1 MVQVRAQQP
10 INTDGSVNLDAW
22 LEHMA
27 TLDPGVDRE
36 GLQAACEFAREAEL
50 QAKEG
55 QNRWAENASSFRTGL
70 EIAEILADLK
80 LDQESLVA
88 AIIYRAV
95 REGQVPL
102 DKVAERFGSVVAKL
116 IEGVLRM
123 AAISASVNPR
133 DTTVFNSQVQVENLR
148 KMLVAM
154 VDDVRVA
161 LIKLAERTCAIRAV
175 KNADEEKRHRVARE
189 VFDIYAPLAHRLG
202 IGHIKWELEDLSFRY
217 LEPEQYKQIASL
229 LHERRLDR
237 EQYIARVMDQ
247 LRERLNA
254 TGIKADISGR
264 VKHIYSIWRKMQKK
278 GLQFSQIYDVRAVRV
293 LVPEIHDCYTALGI
307 VHTLWRHI
315 PKEFD
320 DYIANPKENG
330 YRSLHTAVIGPEGKV
345 LEVQIRTH
353 AMHEEAELG
362 VCAHWRYKGT
372 DVKSTS
378 SHYEEKISWLRQV
391 LEWHEELGDIGGLAE
406 QLRVDIEPDRVYVF
420 TPDGHAVDLP
430 KGATPLDFA
439 YRVHTEI
446 GHNCRGA
453 KVNGRIVPLNYS
465 LQTGEQVEI
474 ITTKQGG
481 APSRDWLNPNLGYV
495 TTSRARAKIIHWF
508 KLQAREQNVIAGKTL
523 LERELARLDLAGV
536 DYDKLVERTN
546 LKSVEDMF
554 AALGAGD
561 LRLAH
566 LVNQAQHLVEPE
578 RDYDQLE
585 LIPRRAPSQVIRP
598 GGRGDIQIQGVGN
611 LLTQMAGCCQP
622 LPGDPIVG
630 YITQGRG
637 VSIHRQDCPSVLQL
651 EGREPERIIQVSWGP
666 VPVKTYPAEIVIR
679 AYDRSGLLRDVSQ
692 LLLNEKINVLAV
704 NTLSNKE
711 DNTALMTLTVEIPGL
726 DALGRLLARMA
737 RLPNVIEAKRQRAS

>member
-1 MVQVRAQQP
+1 MVQVRAHQP
-10 INTDGSVNLDAW
+10 INLDGSINLEAW
-22 LEHMA
+22 LDHA
-27 TLDPGVDRE
+27 LSVDPALDRE
-36 GLQAACEFAREAEL
+36 ALKAACEFARDAEQ
-50 QAKEG
+50 QANAA
-55 QNRWAENASSFRTGL
+55 QNLWAEGNSSFQTGL
-70 EIAEILADLK
+70 EIAEILAALK
-80 LDQESLVA
+80 LDQDSLVA
-88 AIIYRAV
+88 AVIYRAV
-95 REGQVPL
+95 REGKTTLKAVQ
-102 DKVAERFGSVVAKL
+102 ERFGPVVAKL

-123 AAISASVNPR
+123 AAISASLNPR
-133 DTTVFNSQVQVENLR
+133 DSLVLGSQAQVENLR

-175 KNADEEKRHRVARE
+175 KNADDEKRHRVARE

-217 LEPEQYKQIASL
+217 LEPEQYKQIAKL

-237 EQYIARVMDQ
+237 EQYIADVMQQ
-247 LRERLNA
+247 LRTELEA
-254 TGIKADISGR
+254 TGIKADLSGR
-264 VKHIYSIWRKMQKK
+264 AKHIYSIWRKMQRK

-293 LVPEIHDCYTALGI
+293 LVPEMRDCYTALGI

-330 YRSLHTAVIGPEGKV
+330 YRSLHTAVLGPDGKV
-345 LEVQIRTH
+345 LEVQIRTQ

-372 DVKSTS
+372 DVKAGSNQ
-378 SHYEEKISWLRQV
+378 YEEKISWLRQV

-406 QLRVDIEPDRVYVF
+406 QLRVDIEPDRVYIF
-420 TPDGHAVDLP
+420 TPDGHAIDLP

-453 KVNGRIVPLNYS
+453 KINGRIVPLNYS

-474 ITTKQGG
+474 ITSKQG
-481 APSRDWLNPNLGYV
+481 APSRDWLNQNLGYI
-495 TTSRARAKIIHWF
+495 TTSRARAKIVHWF
-508 KLQAREQNVIAGKTL
+508 KLQARDQNVAAGKAM
-523 LERELARLDLAGV
+523 LERELNRLALPAVDFEKLAE
-536 DYDKLVERTN
+536 KCNLRTA
-546 LKSVEDMF
+546 EDMH

-566 LVNQAQHLVEPE
+566 VVNHAQQLVEPE
-578 RDYDQLE
+578 RGSEQLE
-585 LIPRRAPSQVIRP
+585 LIPRRAGSGYKP
-598 GGRGDIQIQGVGN
+598 GKRGDIQIQGVGN

-630 YITQGRG
+630 YITLGRG
-637 VSIHRQDCPSVLQL
+637 VSIHRQDCASVLQL
-651 EGREPERIIQVSWGP
+651 AGREPERIIQVSWGP
-666 VPVKTYPAEIVIR
+666 VPVQTYPVDIVIR

-692 LLLNEKINVLAV
+692 LLLNERLNVLAV
-704 NTLSNKE
+704 NTRSNKE
-711 DNTALMTLTVEIPGL
+711 DNTASMSLTIEIPGL
-726 DALGRLLARMA
+726 DALGRLLGRISQ
-737 RLPNVIEAKRQRAS
+737 LPNIIEARRSRGGN

>member
-1 MVQVRAQQP
+1 MVQVRVHQP
-10 INTDGSVNLDAW
+10 INTDGSINLDAW
-22 LEHMA
+22 LDHVVSVD
-27 TLDPGVDRE
+27 LIVDRE
-36 GLQAACEFAREAEL
+36 ALKEACEFVRQAE
-50 QAKEG
+50 QQDNAAK
-55 QNRWAENASSFRTGL
+55 NLWAEGTSSFHTGL

-80 LDQESLVA
+80 LDQDSLIA
-88 AIIYRAV
+88 AVLYRGV
-95 REGQVPL
+95 REGKIPL
-102 DKVAERFGSVVAKL
+102 PDVERRFGETVAKL
-116 IEGVLRM
+116 IDGVLRM
-123 AAISASVNPR
+123 AAISASLNPR
-133 DTTVFNSQVQVENLR
+133 HSLVLGSQAQVENLR

-175 KNADEEKRHRVARE
+175 KNTDEEKRNRVARE

-217 LEPEQYKQIASL
+217 LEPEQYKQIAKL

-237 EQYIARVMDQ
+237 ERFISDVMSQ
-247 LRERLNA
+247 LENELLA
-254 TGIKADISGR
+254 TGVKADISGR
-264 VKHIYSIWRKMQKK
+264 AKHIYSIWRKMQKK
-278 GLQFSQIYDVRAVRV
+278 GLEFSQIYDVRAVRV
-293 LVPEIHDCYTALGI
+293 LVPEMRDCYTALGI

-372 DVKSTS
+372 DVKSGS
-378 SHYEEKISWLRQV
+378 NHYEEKISWLRQV

-420 TPDGHAVDLP
+420 TPDGHAIDLP
-430 KGATPLDFA
+430 KGSTPLDFA

-453 KVNGRIVPLNYS
+453 KINGRIVPLNYS

-474 ITTKQGG
+474 ITSKQGT
-481 APSRDWLNPNLGYV
+481 PSRDWLNSNLGYI
-495 TTSRARAKIIHWF
+495 TTSRARAKIVHWF
-508 KLQAREQNVIAGKTL
+508 KLQARDQNVAAGRTL
-523 LERELARLDLAGV
+523 LERELARLALPAV
-536 DYDKLVERTN
+536 DYDRLADKANMKTA
-546 LKSVEDMF
+546 EDMY

-561 LRLAH
+561 LRLTQ
-566 LVNQAQHLVEPE
+566 LVNLAQQLVEPE
-578 RDYDQLE
+578 RGNEQLE
-585 LIPRRAPSQVIRP
+585 LIPRKATGYKP
-598 GGRGDIQIQGVGN
+598 GKRGDIQIQGVGN
-611 LLTQMAGCCQP
+611 LMTQMAGCCQP
-622 LPGDPIVG
+622 LPGDAIVG

-637 VSIHRQDCPSVLQL
+637 VSIHRQDCASVLQL
-651 EGREPERIIQVSWGP
+651 GSREPERIIQVSWGP
-666 VPVKTYPAEIVIR
+666 VPVLTYPVDIIIR

-692 LLLNEKINVLAV
+692 VLLNERINVLAV
-704 NTLSNKE
+704 NTRSNKE
-711 DNTALMTLTVEIPGL
+711 DNTALMSLTIEIPGL
-726 DALGRLLARMA
+726 DALGRLLGRISQ
-737 RLPNVIEAKRQRAS
+737 LPNIIETRRNRTP

>member
-1 MVQVRAQQP
+1 MVQVRALQP
-10 INTDGSVNLDAW
+10 INTDGSINLDGW
-22 LEHMA
+22 LDHVLGM
-27 TLDPGVDRE
+27 DPALDRE
-36 GLQAACEFAREAEL
+36 ALREACEFSRDVEQ
-50 QAKEG
+50 QANAAQNLWSEG
-55 QNRWAENASSFRTGL
+55 TSSYQAGL

-80 LDQESLVA
+80 LDQDSLVA
-88 AIIYRAV
+88 AVIYRGV
-95 REGQVPL
+95 REG
-102 DKVAERFGSVVAKL
+102 KVQLADVHQRFGPVVAKL

-123 AAISASVNPR
+123 AAISASLNPR
-133 DTTVFNSQVQVENLR
+133 ESLVLGTQTQVDNLR
-148 KMLVAM
+148 RMLVAM

-175 KNADEEKRHRVARE
+175 KNADDDKRHRVARE

-217 LEPEQYKQIASL
+217 LEPEQYKQIAQL

-237 EQYIARVMDQ
+237 EQYIDNVVQQ
-247 LRERLNA
+247 LRDELTA
-254 TGIKADISGR
+254 AGIQPEIDGR
-264 VKHIYSIWRKMQKK
+264 AKHIYSIWRKMQKK

-293 LVPEIHDCYTALGI
+293 LVPEVRDCYTALGI

-330 YRSLHTAVIGPEGKV
+330 YRSLHTAVLGPEGKV
-345 LEVQIRTH
+345 LEVQIRTL

-372 DVKSTS
+372 DVNS
-378 SHYEEKISWLRQV
+378 SSDHYEEKIAWLRQV
-391 LEWHEELGDIGGLAE
+391 LEWHEELGDIGGLAD

-420 TPDGHAVDLP
+420 TPDGHAIDLP

-474 ITTKQGG
+474 ITSKQGS
-481 APSRDWLNPNLGYV
+481 PSRDWLNPNLGYI
-495 TTSRARAKIIHWF
+495 TTSRSRAKIVHWF
-508 KLQAREQNVIAGKTL
+508 KLQARDQNVAAGKAL
-523 LERELARLDLAGV
+523 LERELGRLDLPPV
-536 DYDKLVERTN
+536 DFDKVAEKAN
-546 LKSVEDMF
+546 LRNAEDMF

-566 LVNQAQHLVEPE
+566 LVNLAQQLVEPE
-578 RDYDQLE
+578 RGYDQLE
-585 LIPRRAPSQVIRP
+585 LIPRRSAPYKP
-598 GGRGDIQIQGVGN
+598 GKRGDVQIQGVGN

-630 YITQGRG
+630 YITLGRG

-651 EGREPERIIQVSWGP
+651 SGREPERIIQVSWGP
-666 VPVKTYPAEIVIR
+666 VPEKTYPVEIFIR
-679 AYDRSGLLRDVSQ
+679 AYDRAGLLRDISQ
-692 LLLNEKINVLAV
+692 MLLNERINVLSM
-704 NTLSNKE
+704 NTRSNKE
-711 DNTALMTLTVEIPGL
+711 DSTAQMLLTIEIPGL
-726 DALGRLLARMA
+726 NALGRLLSRISQ
-737 RLPNVIEAKRQRAS
+737 LPNIIEAKRQRAS

>member
-1 MVQVRAQQP
+1 MVQVRALQP
-10 INTDGSVNLDAW
+10 INTDGSINLDGW
-22 LEHMA
+22 LDHVLAMDPA
-27 TLDPGVDRE
+27 LDRDA
-36 GLQAACEFAREAEL
+36 LKKACEFARTAEQ
-50 QAKEG
+50 QANAAKNLWSEG
-55 QNRWAENASSFRTGL
+55 TSSYQIGL

-80 LDQESLVA
+80 LDQDSLVA
-88 AIIYRAV
+88 AVIYRGV
-95 REGQVPL
+95 RECKIQLEDVR
-102 DKVAERFGSVVAKL
+102 KQFGEVVAKL

-123 AAISASVNPR
+123 AAISASLNPR
-133 DTTVFNSQVQVENLR
+133 ESLVLPPQAQVENLR

-175 KNADEEKRHRVARE
+175 KNADDQKRNRVARE

-217 LEPEQYKQIASL
+217 LEPEQYKQIAQL

-237 EQYIARVMDQ
+237 EQYISDVVRQ
-247 LRERLNA
+247 LKDELTA
-254 TGIKADISGR
+254 TGISSEIDGR
-264 VKHIYSIWRKMQKK
+264 AKHIYSIWRKMQKK

-293 LVPEIHDCYTALGI
+293 LVPEVRDCYTALGI

-330 YRSLHTAVIGPEGKV
+330 YRSLHTAVLGPGGKV
-345 LEVQIRTH
+345 LEVQIRTQ

-372 DVKSTS
+372 DVNS
-378 SHYEEKISWLRQV
+378 SSDHYEEKIAWLRQV
-391 LEWHEELGDIGGLAE
+391 LEWHEELGDIGGLAD

-420 TPDGHAVDLP
+420 TPDGHAIDLP

-453 KVNGRIVPLNYS
+453 KINGRIVPLNYS

-474 ITTKQGG
+474 ITSKQGS
-481 APSRDWLNPNLGYV
+481 PSRDWLNPNLGYI
-495 TTSRARAKIIHWF
+495 TTSRSRAKIVHWF
-508 KLQAREQNVIAGKTL
+508 KLQARDQNVAAGKAL
-523 LERELARLDLAGV
+523 LERELGRLDMPPV
-536 DYDKLVERTN
+536 DFDKLADKANMKT
-546 LKSVEDMF
+546 VEDMF

-561 LRLAH
+561 LRLAQ
-566 LVNQAQHLVEPE
+566 LVNQAQQLVEP
-578 RDYDQLE
+578 DDDVDQLE
-585 LIPRRAPSQVIRP
+585 LLPRRPAAKP
-598 GGRGDIQIQGVGN
+598 GKRGDVQIQGVGN

-630 YITQGRG
+630 YITVGRG
-637 VSIHRQDCPSVLQL
+637 VSIHRQDCASVLQL
-651 EGREPERIIQVSWGP
+651 AGREPERIIQVSWGP
-666 VPVKTYPAEIVIR
+666 IPEKTYPVDIVIR

-692 LLLNEKINVLAV
+692 VLLNERINVLAV
-704 NTLSNKE
+704 NTRSNKE
-711 DNTALMTLTVEIPGL
+711 DSTAQMSLTIEIPGL
-726 DALGRLLARMA
+726 GALGRLLGRISQ
-737 RLPNVIEAKRQRAS
+737 LPNIIEAKRQRAS

>member
-1 MVQVRAQQP
+1 MVQVRAHQP
-10 INTDGSVNLDAW
+10 INTDGSINLEAW
-22 LEHMA
+22 LDHA
-27 TLDPGVDRE
+27 VSVDPALDRE
-36 GLQAACEFAREAEL
+36 ALKEACEYARQAE
-50 QAKEG
+50 QQDNAAK
-55 QNRWAENASSFRTGL
+55 NLWAEGTSSFRTGL

-80 LDQESLVA
+80 LDQDSLVA
-88 AIIYRAV
+88 AILYRGV
-95 REGQVPL
+95 REGQIQLPAVSQ
-102 DKVAERFGSVVAKL
+102 RFGPVVGKL
-116 IEGVLRM
+116 IDGVQRM
-123 AAISASVNPR
+123 AAISASLSPR
-133 DTTVFNSQVQVENLR
+133 QSMVMGTQGQVENLR

-175 KNADEEKRHRVARE
+175 KTADDEKRNRVARE

-217 LEPEQYKQIASL
+217 LEPDQYKQIAKL

-237 EQYIARVMDQ
+237 ERFISDVMNQ
-247 LRERLNA
+247 LQSELQA
-254 TGIKADISGR
+254 TGVDADISGR
-264 VKHIYSIWRKMQKK
+264 AKHIYSIWRKMQRK
-278 GLQFSQIYDVRAVRV
+278 GLAFSQIYDVRAVRV
-293 LVPEIHDCYTALGI
+293 LVPEMRDCYTALGI

-372 DVKSTS
+372 DVKSGS
-378 SHYEEKISWLRQV
+378 NHYEEKISWLRQV

-406 QLRVDIEPDRVYVF
+406 QLRVDIEPDRVYIF
-420 TPDGHAVDLP
+420 TPDGHAIDLP

-453 KVNGRIVPLNYS
+453 KINGRIVPLNYS

-474 ITTKQGG
+474 ITSKHGT
-481 APSRDWLNPNLGYV
+481 PSRDWLNPNLGYI
-495 TTSRARAKIIHWF
+495 TTSRARAKIVHWF
-508 KLQAREQNVIAGKTL
+508 KLQARDQNVAAGKTL
-523 LERELARLDLAGV
+523 LERELNRLGLPQVDFEKLA
-536 DYDKLVERTN
+536 DKANMKTA
-546 LKSVEDMF
+546 EDMF

-561 LRLAH
+561 LRLAQ
-566 LVNQAQHLVEPE
+566 LVNLAQQLVEPE
-578 RDYDQLE
+578 RGNEQLE
-585 LIPRRAPSQVIRP
+585 LIPRKAAGYKP
-598 GGRGDIQIQGVGN
+598 GKRGDIQIQGVGN
-611 LLTQMAGCCQP
+611 LMTQMAGCCQP
-622 LPGDPIVG
+622 LPGDAIVG

-637 VSIHRQDCPSVLQL
+637 VSIHRQDCASVLQL
-651 EGREPERIIQVSWGP
+651 AGREPERIIQVSWGP
-666 VPVKTYPAEIVIR
+666 VPVLTYPVDIIIR

-692 LLLNEKINVLAV
+692 VLLNERINVLAV
-704 NTLSNKE
+704 NTRSNKE
-711 DNTALMTLTVEIPGL
+711 DNTALMSLTIEIPGL
-726 DALGRLLARMA
+726 DALGRLLGRISQ
-737 RLPNVIEAKRQRAS
+737 LPNIIETRRNRTP

>member
-1 MVQVRAQQP
+1 MVQVRALQP
-10 INTDGSVNLDAW
+10 INTDGSINLDGW
-22 LEHMA
+22 LDHVLGM
-27 TLDPGVDRE
+27 DPALDRE
-36 GLQAACEFAREAEL
+36 ALREACEFSRDVEQ
-50 QAKEG
+50 QANAAQNLWSEG
-55 QNRWAENASSFRTGL
+55 TSSYQAGL

-80 LDQESLVA
+80 LDQDSLVA
-88 AIIYRAV
+88 AVIYRGV
-95 REGQVPL
+95 REG
-102 DKVAERFGSVVAKL
+102 KVQLADVHQRFGPVVAKL

-123 AAISASVNPR
+123 AAISASLNPR
-133 DTTVFNSQVQVENLR
+133 ESLVLGTQTQVDNLR
-148 KMLVAM
+148 RMLVAM

-175 KNADEEKRHRVARE
+175 KNADDDKRHRVARE

-217 LEPEQYKQIASL
+217 LEPEQYKQIAQL

-237 EQYIARVMDQ
+237 EQYIDNVVQQ
-247 LRERLNA
+247 LRDELTA
-254 TGIKADISGR
+254 AGIQPEIDGR
-264 VKHIYSIWRKMQKK
+264 AKHIYSIWRKMQKK

-293 LVPEIHDCYTALGI
+293 LVPEVRDCYTALGI

-330 YRSLHTAVIGPEGKV
+330 YRSLHTAVLGPEGKV
-345 LEVQIRTH
+345 LEVQIRTL

-372 DVKSTS
+372 DVNS
-378 SHYEEKISWLRQV
+378 SSDHYEEKIAWLRQV
-391 LEWHEELGDIGGLAE
+391 LEWHEELGDIGGLAD

-420 TPDGHAVDLP
+420 TPDGHAIDLP

-474 ITTKQGG
+474 ITSKQGS
-481 APSRDWLNPNLGYV
+481 PSRDWLNPNLGYI
-495 TTSRARAKIIHWF
+495 TTSRSRAKIVHWF
-508 KLQAREQNVIAGKTL
+508 KLQARDQNVAAGKAL
-523 LERELARLDLAGV
+523 LERELGRLDLPPV
-536 DYDKLVERTN
+536 DFDKVAEKAN
-546 LKSVEDMF
+546 LKNAEDMF

-561 LRLAH
+561 LRLAP
-566 LVNQAQHLVEPE
+566 LVNLAQQLVEPE
-578 RDYDQLE
+578 RGYDQLE
-585 LIPRRAPSQVIRP
+585 LIPRRSAPYKP
-598 GGRGDIQIQGVGN
+598 GKRGDVQIQGVGN

-630 YITQGRG
+630 YITLGRG

-651 EGREPERIIQVSWGP
+651 SGREPERIIQVSWGP
-666 VPVKTYPAEIVIR
+666 VPEKTYPVEIFIR
-679 AYDRSGLLRDVSQ
+679 AYDRAGLLRDISQ
-692 LLLNEKINVLAV
+692 MLLNERINVLSM
-704 NTLSNKE
+704 NTRSNKE
-711 DNTALMTLTVEIPGL
+711 DSTAQMLLTIEIPGL
-726 DALGRLLARMA
+726 NALGRLLSRISQ
-737 RLPNVIEAKRQRAS
+737 LPNIIEAKRQRAS

>member
-1 MVQVRAQQP
+1 MVQVRAHQP
-10 INTDGSVNLDAW
+10 INTDGSINLDAW
-22 LEHMA
+22 LDHIVSVDLI
-27 TLDPGVDRE
+27 LDRKAMKE
-36 GLQAACEFAREAEL
+36 ACEFARDAEKKDN
-50 QAKEG
+50 AGKSH
-55 QNRWAENASSFRTGL
+55 WAEGTSCFQTGL

-80 LDQESLVA
+80 LDQDSLVA
-88 AIIYRAV
+88 AVIYRGV
-95 REGQVPL
+95 REGHIALADVEQ
-102 DKVAERFGSVVAKL
+102 RFGATVAKL
-116 IEGVLRM
+116 IDGVLRM
-123 AAISASVNPR
+123 AAISASLSPR
-133 DTTVFNSQVQVENLR
+133 HSMVLGSQAQVENLR

-175 KNADEEKRHRVARE
+175 KNADDEKRNRVARE

-217 LEPEQYKQIASL
+217 LEPEQYKQIAKL

-237 EQYIARVMDQ
+237 ERFITDVMSQ
-247 LRERLNA
+247 LDNELQA
-254 TGIKADISGR
+254 TGVKADISGR
-264 VKHIYSIWRKMQKK
+264 AKHIYSIWRKMQRK
-278 GLQFSQIYDVRAVRV
+278 GLAFSQIYDVRAVRV
-293 LVPEIHDCYTALGI
+293 LVPEMRDCYTALGI

-372 DVKSTS
+372 DVKSS
-378 SHYEEKISWLRQV
+378 SNHYEEKISWLRQV

-420 TPDGHAVDLP
+420 TPDGHAIDLP

-453 KVNGRIVPLNYS
+453 KINGRIVPLNYS

-474 ITTKQGG
+474 ITSKQGT
-481 APSRDWLNPNLGYV
+481 PSRDWLNSNLGYI
-495 TTSRARAKIIHWF
+495 TTSRARAKIVHWF
-508 KLQAREQNVIAGKTL
+508 KLQARDQNVAAGKSL
-523 LERELARLDLAGV
+523 LERELARVALPQVDFEKLA
-536 DYDKLVERTN
+536 DKANYKTA
-546 LKSVEDMF
+546 EDMF

-561 LRLAH
+561 LRLTQ
-566 LVNQAQHLVEPE
+566 LVNLAQQQVEPDRLNE
-578 RDYDQLE
+578 VE
-585 LIPRRAPSQVIRP
+585 LIPRKATGYKP
-598 GGRGDIQIQGVGN
+598 GKRGDIQIQGVGN
-611 LLTQMAGCCQP
+611 LMTQIAGCCQP
-622 LPGDPIVG
+622 LPGDAIVG

-637 VSIHRQDCPSVLQL
+637 VTIHRQDCASVLQL
-651 EGREPERIIQVSWGP
+651 AGREPERIIQVSWGP
-666 VPVKTYPAEIVIR
+666 VPVLTYPVDIIIR
-679 AYDRSGLLRDVSQ
+679 AYDRSGLLRDVTQ
-692 LLLNEKINVLAV
+692 VLLNERINVLAV
-704 NTLSNKE
+704 NTRSNKE
-711 DNTALMTLTVEIPGL
+711 DNTALMSLTIEIPGL
-726 DALGRLLARMA
+726 EALGRLLGRISQ
-737 RLPNVIEAKRQRAS
+737 LPNIIETRRNRTP

>member
-1 MVQVRAQQP
+1 MVQVRAHQP
-10 INTDGSVNLDAW
+10 INTDGSINLDAW
-22 LEHMA
+22 LDHVVSVDLA
-27 TLDPGVDRE
+27 VDR
-36 GLQAACEFAREAEL
+36 QALKEACEFAREAE
-50 QAKEG
+50 QQDNAAK
-55 QNRWAENASSFRTGL
+55 NLWAEGTSSFQTGL

-80 LDQESLVA
+80 LDQDSLIA
-88 AIIYRAV
+88 AVIYRAV
-95 REGQVPL
+95 REGKIPL
-102 DKVAERFGSVVAKL
+102 PDVSQRFGSTVAKL
-116 IEGVLRM
+116 IDGVQRM
-123 AAISASVNPR
+123 AAISASLSPR
-133 DTTVFNSQVQVENLR
+133 QSLVLGTQAQVENLR

-175 KNADEEKRHRVARE
+175 KNTDDEKRNRVARE

-217 LEPEQYKQIASL
+217 LEPEQYKQIAKL

-237 EQYIARVMDQ
+237 ERFITDVMSQ
-247 LRERLNA
+247 LENELLA
-254 TGIKADISGR
+254 TGVKADISGR
-264 VKHIYSIWRKMQKK
+264 AKHIYSIWRKMQRK
-278 GLQFSQIYDVRAVRV
+278 GLEFSQIYDVRAVRV
-293 LVPEIHDCYTALGI
+293 LVPEMRDCYTALGI

-362 VCAHWRYKGT
+362 VCAHWKYKGT
-372 DVKSTS
+372 DVKSGS
-378 SHYEEKISWLRQV
+378 NHYEEKISWLRQV

-420 TPDGHAVDLP
+420 TPDGHAIDLP

-453 KVNGRIVPLNYS
+453 KINGRIVPLNYS

-474 ITTKQGG
+474 ITSKHGV
-481 APSRDWLNPNLGYV
+481 PSRDWLNSNLGYI
-495 TTSRARAKIIHWF
+495 TTSRARAKIVHWF
-508 KLQAREQNVIAGKTL
+508 KLQARDQNVAAGKVL
-523 LERELARLDLAGV
+523 LERELARLALPQV
-536 DYDKLVERTN
+536 DFDKLAEKAN
-546 LKSVEDMF
+546 MKIAEDMF

-561 LRLAH
+561 LRLAQ
-566 LVNQAQHLVEPE
+566 LMNLAQQLVEPE
-578 RDYDQLE
+578 RGNEQLE
-585 LIPRRAPSQVIRP
+585 LIPRKATGYKP
-598 GGRGDIQIQGVGN
+598 GKRGDIQIQGVGN
-611 LLTQMAGCCQP
+611 LMTQMAGCCQP
-622 LPGDPIVG
+622 LPGDAIVG

-637 VSIHRQDCPSVLQL
+637 VSIHRQDCASVLQL
-651 EGREPERIIQVSWGP
+651 GGREPERIIQVSWGP
-666 VPVKTYPAEIVIR
+666 VPVLTYPVDIIIR

-692 LLLNEKINVLAV
+692 VLLNERINVLAV
-704 NTLSNKE
+704 NTRSNKE
-711 DNTALMTLTVEIPGL
+711 DNTALMSLTIEIPGL
-726 DALGRLLARMA
+726 DALGRLLGRISQ
-737 RLPNVIEAKRQRAS
+737 LPNIIETRRNRTP

>member
-1 MVQVRAQQP
+1 MVQVRALQP
-10 INTDGSVNLDAW
+10 INTDGSINLDGW
-22 LEHMA
+22 LDHVLGM
-27 TLDPGVDRE
+27 DPALDRE
-36 GLQAACEFAREAEL
+36 ALREACEFSRDVEQ
-50 QAKEG
+50 QANAAQNLWSEG
-55 QNRWAENASSFRTGL
+55 TSSYQAGL

-80 LDQESLVA
+80 LDQDSLVA
-88 AIIYRAV
+88 AVIYRGV
-95 REGQVPL
+95 REG
-102 DKVAERFGSVVAKL
+102 KVQLADVHQRFGPVVAKL

-123 AAISASVNPR
+123 AAISASLNPR
-133 DTTVFNSQVQVENLR
+133 ESLVLGSQTQVENLR

-175 KNADEEKRHRVARE
+175 KNADDDKRHRVARE

-217 LEPEQYKQIASL
+217 LEPEQYKQIAQL

-237 EQYIARVMDQ
+237 EQYIDNVVQQ
-247 LRERLNA
+247 LRDELTA
-254 TGIKADISGR
+254 AGIQPEIDGR
-264 VKHIYSIWRKMQKK
+264 AKHIYSIWRKMQKK

-293 LVPEIHDCYTALGI
+293 LVPEVRDCYTALGI

-330 YRSLHTAVIGPEGKV
+330 YRSLHTAVLGPEGKV
-345 LEVQIRTH
+345 LEVQIRTL

-372 DVKSTS
+372 DVNS
-378 SHYEEKISWLRQV
+378 SSDHYEEKIAWLRQV
-391 LEWHEELGDIGGLAE
+391 LEWHEELGDIGGLAD

-420 TPDGHAVDLP
+420 TPDGHAIDLP

-474 ITTKQGG
+474 ITSKQGS
-481 APSRDWLNPNLGYV
+481 PSRDWLNPNLGYI
-495 TTSRARAKIIHWF
+495 TTSRSRAKIVHWF
-508 KLQAREQNVIAGKTL
+508 KLQARDQNVAAGKAL
-523 LERELARLDLAGV
+523 LERELGRLDLPPV
-536 DYDKLVERTN
+536 DFDKVAEKAN
-546 LKSVEDMF
+546 LKNAEDMF

-566 LVNQAQHLVEPE
+566 LVNLAQQLVEPE
-578 RDYDQLE
+578 RGYDQLE
-585 LIPRRAPSQVIRP
+585 LIPRRSAPYKP
-598 GGRGDIQIQGVGN
+598 GKRGDVQIQGVGN

-630 YITQGRG
+630 YITLGRG

-651 EGREPERIIQVSWGP
+651 SGREPERIIQVSWGP
-666 VPVKTYPAEIVIR
+666 VPEKTYPVEIFIR
-679 AYDRSGLLRDVSQ
+679 AYDRAGLLRDISQ
-692 LLLNEKINVLAV
+692 MLLNERINVLSM
-704 NTLSNKE
+704 NTRSNKE
-711 DNTALMTLTVEIPGL
+711 DSTAQMLLTIEIPGL
-726 DALGRLLARMA
+726 NALGRLLSRISQ
-737 RLPNVIEAKRQRAS
+737 LPNIIEAKRQRAS

>member
-1 MVQVRAQQP
+1 MVQVRAHQP
-10 INTDGSVNLDAW
+10 VNDDGSINLEAW
-22 LEHMA
+22 LQHVTRVDPA
-27 TLDPGVDRE
+27 LDRQA
-36 GLQAACEFAREAEL
+36 LQEACEFARDLEQ
-50 QAKEG
+50 QANTTPHHWSED
-55 QNRWAENASSFRTGL
+55 ASTFRAGL
-70 EIAEILADLK
+70 DIAEILADLK
-80 LDQESLVA
+80 LDQDSLVA
-88 AIIYRAV
+88 AVIYRGV
-95 REGQVPL
+95 REGKITLAAVQQ
-102 DKVAERFGSVVAKL
+102 RFGAVVAKL

-123 AAISASVNPR
+123 AAISASINPR
-133 DTTVFNSQVQVENLR
+133 ESVVVGSQTQVENLR

-175 KNADEEKRHRVARE
+175 KEADEEKRQRVARE

-217 LEPEQYKQIASL
+217 LEPEQYKQIAKL

-237 EQYIARVMDQ
+237 EQYINDAMAH
-247 LRERLNA
+247 LRQELEA

-264 VKHIYSIWRKMQKK
+264 AKHIYSIWRKMQRK

-293 LVPEIHDCYTALGI
+293 LVPEVRDCYTTLGI

-330 YRSLHTAVIGPEGKV
+330 YRSLHTAVLGPEGKV

-372 DVKSTS
+372 DVKSGS
-378 SHYEEKISWLRQV
+378 NHYEEKISWLRQV
-391 LEWHEELGDIGGLAE
+391 IEWHEELGDIGGLAE

-420 TPDGHAVDLP
+420 TPDGHAIDLP

-453 KVNGRIVPLNYS
+453 KINGRIVPLTYS

-474 ITTKQGG
+474 ITSKQGT
-481 APSRDWLNPNLGYV
+481 PSRDWLNPNLGYV
-495 TTSRARAKIIHWF
+495 TTSRARAKIVHWF
-508 KLQAREQNVIAGKTL
+508 KLQDRDQNVAAGKQL
-523 LERELARLDLAGV
+523 LERELARLALVGADF
-536 DYDKLVERTN
+536 DKLAEKAN
-546 LKSVEDMF
+546 LKTAEDLF

-561 LRLAH
+561 VRLAH
-566 LVNQAQHLVEPE
+566 AVNLAQQLLEPE
-578 RDYDQLE
+578 RSNEQLE
-585 LIPRRAPSQVIRP
+585 LIPRKAQGFKP
-598 GGRGDIQIQGVGN
+598 GKRGDIQIQGVGN

-630 YITQGRG
+630 YITLGRG
-637 VSIHRQDCPSVLQL
+637 VTIHRQDCPTALQQTA
-651 EGREPERIIQVSWGP
+651 REPERMIQVSWGP
-666 VPVKTYPAEIVIR
+666 VPVQTYPVEIVIK
-679 AYDRSGLLRDVSQ
+679 AYDRSGLLRDVTQ
-692 LLLNEKINVLAV
+692 VLLNEKLNVLAV
-704 NTLSNKE
+704 NTRSNKE
-711 DNTALMTLTVEIPGL
+711 DNTASMSITVEIPGL
-726 DALGRLLARMA
+726 DALGRLLARIGQ
-737 RLPNVIEAKRQRAS
+737 LPNIIEARRHRVS

>member
-1 MVQVRAQQP
+1 MVQVRALQP
-10 INTDGSVNLDAW
+10 INTDGSINLDGW
-22 LEHMA
+22 LDHVLGM
-27 TLDPGVDRE
+27 DPALDRE
-36 GLQAACEFAREAEL
+36 ALREACEFSRDVEQ
-50 QAKEG
+50 QANAAQNLWSEG
-55 QNRWAENASSFRTGL
+55 TSSYQAGL

-80 LDQESLVA
+80 LDQDSLVA
-88 AIIYRAV
+88 AVIYRGV
-95 REGQVPL
+95 REG
-102 DKVAERFGSVVAKL
+102 KVQLADVHQRFGPVVAKL

-123 AAISASVNPR
+123 AAISASLNPR
-133 DTTVFNSQVQVENLR
+133 ESLVLGSQTQVENLR

-175 KNADEEKRHRVARE
+175 KNADDDKRHRVARE

-217 LEPEQYKQIASL
+217 LEPEQYKQIAQL

-237 EQYIARVMDQ
+237 EQYIDNVVQQ
-247 LRERLNA
+247 LRDELTA
-254 TGIKADISGR
+254 AGIQPEIDGR
-264 VKHIYSIWRKMQKK
+264 AKHIYSIWRKMQKK

-293 LVPEIHDCYTALGI
+293 LVPEVRDCYTALGI

-330 YRSLHTAVIGPEGKV
+330 YRSLHTAVLGPEGKV
-345 LEVQIRTH
+345 LEVQIRTL

-372 DVKSTS
+372 DVNS
-378 SHYEEKISWLRQV
+378 SSDHYEEKIAWLRQV
-391 LEWHEELGDIGGLAE
+391 LEWHEELGDIGGLAD

-420 TPDGHAVDLP
+420 TPDGHAIDLP

-474 ITTKQGG
+474 ITSKQGS
-481 APSRDWLNPNLGYV
+481 PSRDWLNPNLGYI
-495 TTSRARAKIIHWF
+495 TTSRSRAKIVHWF
-508 KLQAREQNVIAGKTL
+508 KLQARDQNVAAGKAL
-523 LERELARLDLAGV
+523 LERELGRLDLPPV
-536 DYDKLVERTN
+536 DFDKVAERAN
-546 LKSVEDMF
+546 LKNAEDMF

-566 LVNQAQHLVEPE
+566 LVNLAQQLVEPE
-578 RDYDQLE
+578 RGYDQLE
-585 LIPRRAPSQVIRP
+585 LIPRRSAPYKP
-598 GGRGDIQIQGVGN
+598 GKRGDVQIQGVGN

-630 YITQGRG
+630 YITLGRG

-651 EGREPERIIQVSWGP
+651 SGREPERIIQVSWGP
-666 VPVKTYPAEIVIR
+666 VPEKTYPVEIFIR
-679 AYDRSGLLRDVSQ
+679 AYDRAGLLRDISQ
-692 LLLNEKINVLAV
+692 MLLNERINVLSM
-704 NTLSNKE
+704 NTRSNKE
-711 DNTALMTLTVEIPGL
+711 DSTAQMLLTIEIPGL
-726 DALGRLLARMA
+726 NALGRLLSRISQ
-737 RLPNVIEAKRQRAS
+737 LPNIIEAKRQRAS

>member
-1 MVQVRAQQP
+1 MVQVRVHQP
-10 INTDGSVNLDAW
+10 VNTDGSINLDAW
-22 LEHMA
+22 LDHVVSVDSA
-27 TLDPGVDRE
+27 LDRT
-36 GLQAACEFAREAEL
+36 GLKEACEFAFEIEKKGNP
-50 QAKEG
+50 AKHS
-55 QNRWAENASSFRTGL
+55 WADGTSSFQAGL

-80 LDQESLVA
+80 LDQDSLVA
-88 AIIYRAV
+88 AVIYRAV
-95 REGQVPL
+95 REG
-102 DKVAERFGSVVAKL
+102 KVTLAEVSQRFGPVVSKL
-116 IEGVLRM
+116 IDGVLRM
-123 AAISASVNPR
+123 AAISASFSPR
-133 DTTVFNSQVQVENLR
+133 QSLVLGSQAQVENLR

-175 KNADEEKRHRVARE
+175 KSADDEKRLRVARE

-217 LEPEQYKQIASL
+217 LEPDQYKQIAKL

-237 EQYIARVMDQ
+237 ERFISDVMNQ
-247 LRERLNA
+247 LQNELLA
-254 TGIKADISGR
+254 TGVKADISGR
-264 VKHIYSIWRKMQKK
+264 AKHIYSIWRKMQRK
-278 GLQFSQIYDVRAVRV
+278 GLEFSQIYDVRAVRV
-293 LVPEIHDCYTALGI
+293 LVPEIRDCYTALGI

-330 YRSLHTAVIGPEGKV
+330 YRSLHTAVIGPDGKV

-372 DVKSTS
+372 DVKSS
-378 SHYEEKISWLRQV
+378 SDHYEEKIAWLRQV

-420 TPDGHAVDLP
+420 TPDGHAIDLP

-453 KVNGRIVPLNYS
+453 KVNGRIVPLNYG

-474 ITTKQGG
+474 ITGKQG
-481 APSRDWLNPNLGYV
+481 APSRDWLNPNLGYI
-495 TTSRARAKIIHWF
+495 TTSRARAKIVHWF
-508 KLQAREQNVIAGKTL
+508 KLQARDQNVAAGKAM
-523 LERELARLDLAGV
+523 LERELSRLALPPVDFEKLAE
-536 DYDKLVERTN
+536 KCNLRTA
-546 LKSVEDMF
+546 EDMH

-566 LVNQAQHLVEPE
+566 VVNSAQALVEPE
-578 RDYDQLE
+578 RGHSEQLE
-585 LIPRRAPSQVIRP
+585 LIPRRPSHHKP
-598 GGRGDIQIQGVGN
+598 GKRGDVQIQGVGN

-630 YITQGRG
+630 YITLGRG
-637 VSIHRQDCPSVLQL
+637 VSIHRQDCPSALQL
-651 EGREPERIIQVSWGP
+651 AGREPERMIQVSWGP
-666 VPVKTYPAEIVIR
+666 VPVQTYPVDIIIR

-692 LLLNEKINVLAV
+692 VLLNERINVLAV
-704 NTLSNKE
+704 NTRSNKE
-711 DNTALMTLTVEIPGL
+711 DNTAAMLLTIEIPGL
-726 DALGRLLARMA
+726 DALGRLLARISQ
-737 RLPNVIEAKRQRAS
+737 LPNIIEARRNRAA

>member
-1 MVQVRAQQP
+1 MVQVRALQP
-10 INTDGSVNLDAW
+10 INTDGSINLDGW
-22 LEHMA
+22 LDHVLGM
-27 TLDPGVDRE
+27 DPALDRE
-36 GLQAACEFAREAEL
+36 ALREACEFSRDVEQ
-50 QAKEG
+50 QANAAQNLWSEG
-55 QNRWAENASSFRTGL
+55 TSSYQAGL

-80 LDQESLVA
+80 LDQDSLVA
-88 AIIYRAV
+88 AVIYRGV
-95 REGQVPL
+95 REG
-102 DKVAERFGSVVAKL
+102 KVQLADVHQRFGPVVAKL

-123 AAISASVNPR
+123 AAISASLNPR
-133 DTTVFNSQVQVENLR
+133 ESLVLGSQTQVENLR

-175 KNADEEKRHRVARE
+175 KNADDDKRHRVARE

-217 LEPEQYKQIASL
+217 LEPEQYKQIAQL

-237 EQYIARVMDQ
+237 EQYIDNVVQQ
-247 LRERLNA
+247 LRDELTA
-254 TGIKADISGR
+254 AGIQPEIDGR
-264 VKHIYSIWRKMQKK
+264 AKHIYSIWRKMQKK

-293 LVPEIHDCYTALGI
+293 LVPEVRDCYTALGI

-330 YRSLHTAVIGPEGKV
+330 YRSLHTAVLGPEVKV
-345 LEVQIRTH
+345 LEVQIRTL

-372 DVKSTS
+372 DVNS
-378 SHYEEKISWLRQV
+378 SSDHYEEKIAWLRQV
-391 LEWHEELGDIGGLAE
+391 LEWHEELGDIGGLAD

-420 TPDGHAVDLP
+420 TPDGHAIDLP

-474 ITTKQGG
+474 ITSKQGS
-481 APSRDWLNPNLGYV
+481 PSRDWLNPNLGYI
-495 TTSRARAKIIHWF
+495 TTSRSRAKIVHWF
-508 KLQAREQNVIAGKTL
+508 KLQARDQNVAAGKAL
-523 LERELARLDLAGV
+523 LERELGRLDLPPV
-536 DYDKLVERTN
+536 DFDKVAEKAN
-546 LKSVEDMF
+546 LKNAEDMF

-566 LVNQAQHLVEPE
+566 LVNLAQQLVEPE
-578 RDYDQLE
+578 RGYDQLE
-585 LIPRRAPSQVIRP
+585 LIPRRSAPYKP
-598 GGRGDIQIQGVGN
+598 GKRGDVQIQGVGN

-630 YITQGRG
+630 YITLGRG

-651 EGREPERIIQVSWGP
+651 SGREPERIIQVSWGP
-666 VPVKTYPAEIVIR
+666 VPEKTYPVEIFIR
-679 AYDRSGLLRDVSQ
+679 AYDRAGLLRDISQ
-692 LLLNEKINVLAV
+692 MLLNERINVLSM
-704 NTLSNKE
+704 NTRSNKE
-711 DNTALMTLTVEIPGL
+711 DSTAQMLLTIEIPGL
-726 DALGRLLARMA
+726 NALGRLLSRISQ
-737 RLPNVIEAKRQRAS
+737 LPNIIEAKRQRAS

>member
-1 MVQVRAQQP
+1 MVQVRAHQP
-10 INTDGSVNLDAW
+10 INTDGSINLDAW
-22 LEHMA
+22 LDHVVSVD
-27 TLDPGVDRE
+27 LIVDR
-36 GLQAACEFAREAEL
+36 QALKEACEFVRQAE
-50 QAKEG
+50 QQDNAAK
-55 QNRWAENASSFRTGL
+55 NLWAEGTSSFHTGL

-80 LDQESLVA
+80 LDQDSLVA
-88 AIIYRAV
+88 AVLYRGV
-95 REGQVPL
+95 REGKIPL
-102 DKVAERFGSVVAKL
+102 PDVEQRFGATVARL
-116 IEGVLRM
+116 IDGVLRM
-123 AAISASVNPR
+123 AAISASLSPR
-133 DTTVFNSQVQVENLR
+133 QSLVLGTQVQVENLR

-175 KNADEEKRHRVARE
+175 KNADEEKRNRVARE

-217 LEPEQYKQIASL
+217 LEPEQYKQIAKL

-237 EQYIARVMDQ
+237 ERFISDVMSQ
-247 LRERLNA
+247 LDNELLA
-254 TGIKADISGR
+254 TGVKADISGR
-264 VKHIYSIWRKMQKK
+264 AKHIYSIWRKMQRK
-278 GLQFSQIYDVRAVRV
+278 GLDFSQIYDVRAVRV
-293 LVPEIHDCYTALGI
+293 LVPEMRDCYTALGI

-372 DVKSTS
+372 DVKSGS
-378 SHYEEKISWLRQV
+378 NHYEEKISWLRQV

-420 TPDGHAVDLP
+420 TPDGHAIDLP

-453 KVNGRIVPLNYS
+453 KINGRIVPLNYS

-474 ITTKQGG
+474 ITSKQGT
-481 APSRDWLNPNLGYV
+481 PSRDWLNSNLGYI
-495 TTSRARAKIIHWF
+495 TTSRARAKIVHWF
-508 KLQAREQNVIAGKTL
+508 KLQARDQNVAAGRTL
-523 LERELARLDLAGV
+523 LERELARLALPAVDHERLAEKANMRAA
-536 DYDKLVERTN
+536 D
-546 LKSVEDMF
+546 DMY

-561 LRLAH
+561 LRLTQ
-566 LVNQAQHLVEPE
+566 LVNLAQQLVEPE
-578 RDYDQLE
+578 RGNEQLE
-585 LIPRRAPSQVIRP
+585 LIPRKATGYKP
-598 GGRGDIQIQGVGN
+598 GKRGDIQIQGVGN
-611 LLTQMAGCCQP
+611 LMTQMAGCCQP
-622 LPGDPIVG
+622 LPGDAIVG

-637 VSIHRQDCPSVLQL
+637 VSIHRQDCASVLQL
-651 EGREPERIIQVSWGP
+651 GGREPERIIQVSWGP
-666 VPVKTYPAEIVIR
+666 VPVLTYPVDIIIR

-692 LLLNEKINVLAV
+692 ILLNERINVLAV
-704 NTLSNKE
+704 NTRSNKE
-711 DNTALMTLTVEIPGL
+711 DNTALMSLTIEIPGL
-726 DALGRLLARMA
+726 DALGRLLGRISQ
-737 RLPNVIEAKRQRAS
+737 LPNIIETRRNRTP

>member
-1 MVQVRAQQP
+1 MVQVRAHQP
-10 INTDGSVNLDAW
+10 INTDGSINLDAW
-22 LEHMA
+22 LDHIVSVDTA
-27 TLDPGVDRE
+27 LDRE
-36 GLQAACEFAREAEL
+36 ALKEACEFARHAEQQDNASNNL
-50 QAKEG
+50 
-55 QNRWAENASSFRTGL
+55 WAEGTSSFQTGL

-80 LDQESLVA
+80 LDQDSLVA
-88 AIIYRAV
+88 AVIYRGV
-95 REGQVPL
+95 REGKIPL
-102 DKVAERFGSVVAKL
+102 PDVAQRFGPTVAKL
-116 IEGVLRM
+116 IDGVLRM
-123 AAISASVNPR
+123 AAISASLSPR
-133 DTTVFNSQVQVENLR
+133 QSLVLGSQAQVENLR

-175 KNADEEKRHRVARE
+175 KNLADEKRNRVARE

-217 LEPEQYKQIASL
+217 LEPEQYKQIAKL

-237 EQYIARVMDQ
+237 ERFISEVMGQ
-247 LRERLNA
+247 LENELLA
-254 TGIKADISGR
+254 TGVKADISGR
-264 VKHIYSIWRKMQKK
+264 AKHIYSIWRKMQRK
-278 GLQFSQIYDVRAVRV
+278 GLEFSQIYDVRAVRV
-293 LVPEIHDCYTALGI
+293 LVPEMRDCYTALGI

-372 DVKSTS
+372 DVKPS
-378 SHYEEKISWLRQV
+378 SNHYEEKISWLRQV

-420 TPDGHAVDLP
+420 TPDGHAIDLP

-453 KVNGRIVPLNYS
+453 KINGRIVPLNYS

-474 ITTKQGG
+474 ITSKQGT
-481 APSRDWLNPNLGYV
+481 PSRDWLNSNLGYI
-495 TTSRARAKIIHWF
+495 TTSRARAKIVHWF
-508 KLQAREQNVIAGKTL
+508 KLQARDQNVAAGRTL
-523 LERELARLDLAGV
+523 LERELARLALPQVDFERLAE
-536 DYDKLVERTN
+536 KANMKTA
-546 LKSVEDMF
+546 EDMF

-561 LRLAH
+561 LRLAQ
-566 LVNQAQHLVEPE
+566 LVNLAQQLVEPE
-578 RDYDQLE
+578 RGNEQLE
-585 LIPRRAPSQVIRP
+585 LIPRKATGYKP
-598 GGRGDIQIQGVGN
+598 GKRGDIQIQGVGN
-611 LLTQMAGCCQP
+611 LMTQMAGCCQP
-622 LPGDPIVG
+622 LPGDAIVG

-637 VSIHRQDCPSVLQL
+637 VSIHRQDCASVLQL
-651 EGREPERIIQVSWGP
+651 GGREPERIIQVSWGP
-666 VPVKTYPAEIVIR
+666 VPVLTYPVDIIIR

-692 LLLNEKINVLAV
+692 VLLNERINVLAV
-704 NTLSNKE
+704 NTRSNKE
-711 DNTALMTLTVEIPGL
+711 DNTALMSLTIEIPGL
-726 DALGRLLARMA
+726 DALGRLLGRISQ
-737 RLPNVIEAKRQRAS
+737 LPNIIETRRNRTP

>member
-1 MVQVRAQQP
+1 MVQVRALQP
-10 INTDGSVNLDAW
+10 INNDGSINLDGW
-22 LEHMA
+22 LDHVLGMDPA
-27 TLDPGVDRE
+27 LDRD
-36 GLQAACEFAREAEL
+36 GLKQACEFARAAEQ
-50 QAKEG
+50 QANAAQNLWSEG
-55 QNRWAENASSFRTGL
+55 TSSFQIGL

-80 LDQESLVA
+80 LDQDSLVA
-88 AIIYRAV
+88 AVIYRGV
-95 REGQVPL
+95 REGKIQLPDVHQQ
-102 DKVAERFGSVVAKL
+102 FGPVVAKL

-123 AAISASVNPR
+123 AAISSSL
-133 DTTVFNSQVQVENLR
+133 NSRESLVLGTQTQVENLR
-148 KMLVAM
+148 RMLVAM

-175 KNADEEKRHRVARE
+175 KNADDDKRHRVARE

-217 LEPEQYKQIASL
+217 LEPEQYKQIAQL

-237 EQYIARVMDQ
+237 EQYIQSVVQQ
-247 LRERLNA
+247 LKDELNA
-254 TGIKADISGR
+254 TGIHPEIDGR
-264 VKHIYSIWRKMQKK
+264 AKHIYSIWRKMQKK

-293 LVPEIHDCYTALGI
+293 LVPEVRDCYTALGI

-330 YRSLHTAVIGPEGKV
+330 YRSLHTAVLGPEGKV
-345 LEVQIRTH
+345 LEVQIRTQ

-372 DVKSTS
+372 DVNSGS
-378 SHYEEKISWLRQV
+378 NHYEEKIAWLRQV
-391 LEWHEELGDIGGLAE
+391 LEWHEELGDIGGLAD

-420 TPDGHAVDLP
+420 TPDGHAIDLP

-453 KVNGRIVPLNYS
+453 KINGRIVPLNYS

-474 ITTKQGG
+474 ITSKHGS
-481 APSRDWLNPNLGYV
+481 PSRDWLNPNLGYI
-495 TTSRARAKIIHWF
+495 TTSRSRAKIVHWF
-508 KLQAREQNVIAGKTL
+508 KLQARDQNVAAGKAL
-523 LERELARLDLAGV
+523 LERELGRLDLPPV
-536 DYDKLVERTN
+536 DFDKLAEKAN
-546 LKSVEDMF
+546 LKTAEDMF

-561 LRLAH
+561 LRLSQ
-566 LVNQAQHLVEPE
+566 LVNHAQQLVEP
-578 RDYDQLE
+578 DSHSADQLE
-585 LIPRRAPSQVIRP
+585 LIPRRPTSTKP
-598 GGRGDIQIQGVGN
+598 GKRGDVQIQGVGN

-630 YITQGRG
+630 YITLGRG
-637 VSIHRQDCPSVLQL
+637 VSIHRQDCASVLQL
-651 EGREPERIIQVSWGP
+651 AGREPERIIQVSWGP
-666 VPVKTYPAEIVIR
+666 IPEKTYPADIVIR

-692 LLLNEKINVLAV
+692 ILLNERINVLAV
-704 NTLSNKE
+704 NTRSNKE
-711 DNTALMTLTVEIPGL
+711 DSTAQMTLTIEIPGL
-726 DALGRLLARMA
+726 SSLGRLLSRISQ
-737 RLPNVIEAKRQRAS
+737 LPNIIEAKRQRTT